1 MISIHVTTSTTSI
14 ANILIIIRL
23 NTDIALRLSIDLAL
37 HQRKKILCPK
47 ICINSCPLR
56 NPYSPF
62 VNDKTPINPFFDL
75 PLSTSNIFVYSPYTD
90 LYPSISRFLYN
101 NNHITTSTM
110 PQHPPPYPSPK
121 PTYNPHIS
129 KTMPWT
135 CCRCRYTQST
145 YVVTCNGCRHSSCRG
160 CIYHSREFARCAAST
175 GDVDVMNHTDT
186 VDSATTILEIA
197 EKACFANASLS

>member
-1 MISIHVTTSTTSI
+1 MEEDPLSQDPHQLMSSKKSILSLCQRQKLPSIHSLIFHCPHPTSLSPAPTPTYTPPPVSSYITTT
-14 ANILIIIRL
+14 
-23 NTDIALRLSIDLAL
+23 
-37 HQRKKILCPK
+37 
-47 ICINSCPLR
+47 
-56 NPYSPF
+56 
-62 VNDKTPINPFFDL
+62 
-75 PLSTSNIFVYSPYTD
+75 
-90 LYPSISRFLYN
+90 ISS
-101 NNHITTSTM
+101 TSTM
-110 PQHPPPYPSPK
+110 PQHPPPHPSSR

-186 VDSATTILEIA
+186 VDSATAILEIA
-197 EKACFANASLS
+197 EKACFANASPPWSTLFCP